1 MAIQSYQIR
10 LKDHSGAQV
19 ALFTGYGRGAGQAAL
34 RSLYYKRRVR
44 TLGQF
49 SFALDGNDSRVPL
62 LRNFNYQVEIWRRDP
77 LAGLTWLG
85 GLPSWRIDGRTL
97 VTGWYKDFEGFIRGW
112 KKGFNSEG
120 RRYFYVQ
127 GRQYNDLLLGEP
139 IRYAKGTAQALKTG
153 FPGAVAAE
161 YVNENIGAGAGVDG
175 LGNTRVRTG
184 VTEVV
189 ESDTAAAWSG
199 DRANQ
204 NLLDVLQDLA
214 EYGPGDFMMVGTGA
228 ATFEFRWRATRW
240 GLDASRGNT
249 GGVPPV
255 VFSAKNFNTETVEV
269 GQSVLDEINA
279 VYAAGQGQA
288 NLRNYRTR
296 VTAAAT
302 AYEWSRRAAF
312 RDARDT
318 NDNAALDDR
327 ADAELDNL
335 RSRKYAKFNVIQTT
349 ATRYGRDW
357 DLGYLTTFEDDDGT
371 EYDFKVWG
379 VGVRVDSDGNTF
391 ITPELVEE

>member
-1 MAIQSYQIR
+1 
-10 LKDHSGAQV
+10 
-19 ALFTGYGRGAGQAAL
+19 
-34 RSLYYKRRVR
+34 
-44 TLGQF
+44 
-49 SFALDGNDSRVPL
+49 
-62 LRNFNYQVEIWRRDP
+62 
-77 LAGLTWLG
+77 
-85 GLPSWRIDGRTL
+85 
-97 VTGWYKDFEGFIRGW
+97 
-112 KKGFNSEG
+112 
-120 RRYFYVQ
+120 
-127 GRQYNDLLLGEP
+127 
-139 IRYAKGTAQALKTG
+139 
-153 FPGAVAAE
+153 
-161 YVNENIGAGAGVDG
+161 
-175 LGNTRVRTG
+175 
-184 VTEVV
+184 
-189 ESDTAAAWSG
+189 
-199 DRANQ
+199 
-204 NLLDVLQDLA
+204 
-214 EYGPGDFMMVGTGA
+214 
-228 ATFEFRWRATRW
+228 
-240 GLDASRGNT
+240 
-249 GGVPPV
+249 V